1 MISGEVL
8 SWIGESM
15 QRLEILSLRVNR
27 FFGSVPLHLCYLT
40 QIQVLDLSRNNFSG
54 QIPTCLTNFTT
65 LMQRSVIPRDIVRKR
80 KISSQEM
87 YVDIYDAYV
96 LLAWKG
102 QDYEFWNPENL
113 LKSIDLSSNNLTGAI
128 PKEIGYL
135 LGLVSMNLSRNNLN
149 GKIPSEIGNLS
160 LLEFLDLSRNN
171 FSGNIPSTLP
181 NIDSL
186 SVLDLSNN
194 NLSGR
199 IPWGRHFETFG
210 ASCFE
215 GNIDLCGEQLNK
227 SCPGDEA
234 IPKPQQPAIDG
245 EEDNSIFYGAL
256 YMTLGLGFFAGFW
269 GFLGPMLLWQPWR
282 IAYMRFLNRLI
293 DYIIVMAELKIAKCQ
308 SWLRGW

>member
-135 LGLVSMNLSRNNLN
+135 LCLLYTS
-149 GKIPSEIGNLS
+149 PSPR
-160 LLEFLDLSRNN
+160 D
-171 FSGNIPSTLP
+171 
-181 NIDSL
+181 
-186 SVLDLSNN
+186 
-194 NLSGR
+194 
-199 IPWGRHFETFG
+199 
-210 ASCFE
+210 
-215 GNIDLCGEQLNK
+215 
-227 SCPGDEA
+227 
-234 IPKPQQPAIDG
+234 
-245 EEDNSIFYGAL
+245 
-256 YMTLGLGFFAGFW
+256 
-269 GFLGPMLLWQPWR
+269 
-282 IAYMRFLNRLI
+282 
-293 DYIIVMAELKIAKCQ
+293 
-308 SWLRGW
+308 